1 MHDSKL
7 VGTVFMDLSKAFD
20 LVNHDVLRSK
30 LAKYHVSPEA
40 LEWFTSYLSNRS
52 QQCYMSGSLSSPL
65 ELKVG
70 VPQGSILGPTLFSIY
85 INDLP
90 LSLNKAEVDIYPD
103 ETTIWS
109 SGNTCEEI
117 QQKLQDTLKNVESWF
132 KANGM
137 VPNTTKTK
145 QLLVGTVQKLCH
157 ADKDSL
163 DLLLNNTRLDE
174 ATDEKDSWSED

>member
-1 MHDSKL
+1 MDDSKL

-40 LEWFTSYLSNRS
+40 LEWFTSYLSNRL

-65 ELKVG
+65 ERKVG

-90 LSLNKAEVDIYPD
+90 LSLNTAEVDIYAD
-103 ETTIWS
+103 DTTIWS
-109 SGNTCEEI
+109 SGNTCEEV
-117 QQKLQDTLKNVESWF
+117 QQKLQDTLNSAERWF

-145 QLLVGTVQKLCH
+145 QLLVGTVPKLCM
-157 ADKDSL
+157 SC
-163 DLLLNNTRLDE
+163 R
-174 ATDEKDSWSED
+174 